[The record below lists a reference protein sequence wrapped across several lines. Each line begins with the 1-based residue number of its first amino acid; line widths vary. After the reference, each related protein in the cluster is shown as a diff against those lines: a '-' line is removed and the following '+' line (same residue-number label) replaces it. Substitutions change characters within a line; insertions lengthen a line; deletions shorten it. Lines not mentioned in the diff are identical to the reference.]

1 MEGTWLNPE
10 FATQQIILIGLVFLI
25 ALIVLPVV
33 FGVMIYTG
41 LGLLARLMD
50 QWRTARSDYSDSE

>member
-10 FATQQIILIGLVFLI
+10 FATEQIILIGLVFLI

-33 FGVMIYTG
+33 FGAMIYTL
-41 LGLLARLMD
+41 LGLIARLMD
-50 QWRTARSDYSDSE
+50 QRRTIHSDYSDSE

>member
-41 LGLLARLMD
+41 LGLIARLMD
-50 QWRTARSDYSDSE
+50 QWRTAHSDYSDSE